1 MGNGRIRPYTE
12 STTANTNPQPHTQT
26 VTTDLS
32 SSIHALRATQAP
44 SAKKQWH
51 SQEYARRVSMYVV
64 SSIRSAD
71 LLIGLFFFSYTSNL
85 AIFIT

>member
-44 SAKKQWH
+44 TAKKQWH
-51 SQEYARRVSMYVV
+51 SQQYARRVSRPIYVV
-64 SSIRSAD
+64 SSIRLAD
-71 LLIGLFFFSYTSNL
+71 LLIGLFFLVTQV
-85 AIFIT
+85 I